1 MIATLLTIGLLLL
14 VVSLLLAPLEALGWW
29 AGWFGDEELGEQP
42 KRAKSRSDYR
52 EFGAGKTSERFVVYL
67 DGIAKVGHGNYEDVT
82 GLLDRLSAGLPRSV
96 VLGDILP
103 YSVSNVELIEGRLLS
118 RFWRRMLQFKLEGR
132 QPLLSFSI
140 NVRNLLQVLV
150 AADGRYGT
158 IYGRG
163 EARMIVAGLLAKG
176 YRPGSGAPIIII
188 GYSGGV
194 QIGLVSVPFLKR
206 ALEAPITMISLA
218 GIMASEP
225 GMSQLEHFHHLEA
238 RSDRIP
244 LWGRL
249 AFPGLWGVMS
259 YSAYN
264 RLKRSGKY
272 SQYDL
277 GTMRHNGAGSYLDD
291 DAFHGD
297 RSHQEITAEKLI
309 DLIRAIEVPDP
320 EPEPAP
326 PPAAAGTR

>member
-1 MIATLLTIGLLLL
+1 
-14 VVSLLLAPLEALGWW
+14 PR
-29 AGWFGDEELGEQP
+29 
-42 KRAKSRSDYR
+42 RAKSRTDDR
-52 EFGAGKTSERFVVYL
+52 EFGAGKTSELFVAYL

-206 ALEAPITMISLA
+206 AL
-218 GIMASEP
+218 
-225 GMSQLEHFHHLEA
+225 
-238 RSDRIP
+238 
-244 LWGRL
+244 
-249 AFPGLWGVMS
+249 
-259 YSAYN
+259 
-264 RLKRSGKY
+264 
-272 SQYDL
+272 
-277 GTMRHNGAGSYLDD
+277 
-291 DAFHGD
+291 
-297 RSHQEITAEKLI
+297 
-309 DLIRAIEVPDP
+309 
-320 EPEPAP
+320 
-326 PPAAAGTR
+326 

>member
-1 MIATLLTIGLLLL
+1 VIGALLIAGLALLTI
-14 VVSLLLAPLEALGWW
+14 SLFLAPLEALGWW
-29 AGWFGDEELGEQP
+29 AGWFGEGELGVAR
-42 KRAKSRSDYR
+42 KGTRIRSDYR
-52 EFGAGKTSERFVVYL
+52 EFGTRKTAERYVVYL
-67 DGIAKVGHGNYEDVT
+67 DGIAKVGHGNYDDVS
-82 GLLDRLSAGLPRSV
+82 GLLDRLSAGLPRTV

-103 YSVSNVELIEGRLLS
+103 YSVTNVELIQGRLMS
-118 RFWRRMLQFKLEGR
+118 RFWRRMLQFKLEGK
-132 QPLLSFSI
+132 QPLLAFSI

-150 AADGRYGT
+150 AADGRYAP

-163 EARMIVAGLLAKG
+163 EARMIVAALLANG
-176 YRPGSGAPIIII
+176 YQPDSGTPVIIV

-194 QIGLVSVPFLKR
+194 QVGLVTVPFLKR
-206 ALEAPITMISLA
+206 ALGAPLTMISLA
-218 GIMASEP
+218 GVMASEP
-225 GMSQLEHFHHLEA
+225 GMNQLEHFHHLEA

-320 EPEPAP
+320 EPVP
-326 PPAAAGTR
+326 PPAAAATR